1 MLAKDIM
8 SKEIYYVKVPGNRAQ
23 ALEIMRKKNVSGL
36 PVVKEGSD
44 KLVGVITRSDII
56 ENPDEEQIA
65 LIMTRNPIVASPED
79 PVTLVASKMV
89 KNNIRRIPIVENDKL
104 VGIITAYDIVSR
116 ALAQMDIDSPV
127 EDYMI
132 LNIPTTWDRTPL
144 NIAFEIMRYF
154 KLKVLLT
161 INNEARLSGILTETD
176 FLNESEV
183 VSERT
188 VHNTSVGTEGDRW
201 TWDSRNVLYVIKN
214 QLKFSDKEVRDVAT
228 TELVTVTKTT
238 SVSECA
244 KKMKKSKIEQIPV
257 IDFEGELVGLLRAQ
271 DLIKALVDLDE

>member
-89 KNNIRRIPIVENDKL
+89 KNNIRRIPIVKNDKL

>member
-8 SKEIYYVKVPGNRAQ
+8 SKKIYYVKVPGNRAQ

-116 ALAQMDIDSPV
+116 AIAQMDIDSPV

-132 LNIPTTWDRTPL
+132 LNIPATWDRTPL

-271 DLIKALVDLDE
+271 DLIKAPVDLDE

>member
-23 ALEIMRKKNVSGL
+23 ALDIMRKRNVSGL
-36 PVVKEGSD
+36 PVVKEGSGE
-44 KLVGVITRSDII
+44 LVGIITRSDII

-65 LIMTRNPIVASPED
+65 LIMTRDPIVASPED
-79 PVTLVASKMV
+79 PVSLVASKMV
-89 KNNIRRIPIVENDKL
+89 KNNIRRIPIVKNDKL

-116 ALAQMDIDSPV
+116 ALAEMDIDSPV

-161 INNEARLSGILTETD
+161 INNEAKLSGILTETD

-238 SVSECA
+238 SVSDCA
-244 KKMKKSKIEQIPV
+244 KKMRKSKIEQIPV

-271 DLIKALVDLDE
+271 DLIKALVDSDE

>member
-8 SKEIYYVKVPGNRAQ
+8 SKEIYYVKVPGNRTQ

-65 LIMTRNPIVASPED
+65 LIMTRDPIVASPED
-79 PVTLVASKMV
+79 PVSLVASKMV
-89 KNNIRRIPIVENDKL
+89 ENNIRRIPIVENDKL

-116 ALAQMDIDSPV
+116 ALTEMDIDSPV

-201 TWDSRNVLYVIKN
+201 TWDSKNVLYVIKN
-214 QLKFSDKEVRDVAT
+214 QLRFSDKEVRDVAT
-228 TELVTVTKTT
+228 TEIVTVTKTT
-238 SVSECA
+238 SVSNCA
-244 KKMKKSKIEQIPV
+244 KKMRKYKIEQIPV

-271 DLIKALVDLDE
+271 DLIKALVDSDE

>member
-8 SKEIYYVKVPGNRAQ
+8 SKKIYYVKVPGNRAQ

-116 ALAQMDIDSPV
+116 AIAQMDIDSPV

-132 LNIPTTWDRTPL
+132 LNIPATWDRTPL

-188 VHNTSVGTEGDRW
+188 VHNTPVGTEGDRW

>member
-8 SKEIYYVKVPGNRAQ
+8 SKKIYYVKVPGNRAQ

-36 PVVKEGSD
+36 PVIKEGSD

-104 VGIITAYDIVSR
+104 VGIITVYDIVSR
-116 ALAQMDIDSPV
+116 AIAQMGIDSPV

-214 QLKFSDKEVRDVAT
+214 QLKFSNKEVRDVAT

-244 KKMKKSKIEQIPV
+244 MKMRKSKIEQIPV

>member
-23 ALEIMRKKNVSGL
+23 ALDIMRKKNVSGL

-44 KLVGVITRSDII
+44 KLVGIITRSDII

-65 LIMTRNPIVASPED
+65 LIMTRDPIVASPED
-79 PVTLVASKMV
+79 PVSLVASKMV
-89 KNNIRRIPIVENDKL
+89 KNNIRRIPIVKNDKL

-116 ALAQMDIDSPV
+116 ALAEMDIDSPV

-238 SVSECA
+238 SVSDCA
-244 KKMKKSKIEQIPV
+244 KKMRKSKIEQIPV

-271 DLIKALVDLDE
+271 DLIKALVDSDE